1 MIVGIMM
8 IQHLLVV
15 LLKDVHEAAQVEA
28 VVEEGVAGH
37 HQDGVVV
44 AQAGADGQLHA
55 AHGAQ
60 AVGVAGRAVA
70 QELDVQAFKEKGW
83 FILRY

>member
-1 MIVGIMM
+1 M
-8 IQHLLVV
+8 
-15 LLKDVHEAAQVEA
+15 HEAAQVEA

-44 AQAGADGQLHA
+44 AQAGTDGQLHA

-60 AVGVAGRAVA
+60 AGGAAT
-70 QELDVQAFKEKGW
+70 EKPEGEEEKAEDKAEEEPPTGENTRL
-83 FILRY
+83 FSQ